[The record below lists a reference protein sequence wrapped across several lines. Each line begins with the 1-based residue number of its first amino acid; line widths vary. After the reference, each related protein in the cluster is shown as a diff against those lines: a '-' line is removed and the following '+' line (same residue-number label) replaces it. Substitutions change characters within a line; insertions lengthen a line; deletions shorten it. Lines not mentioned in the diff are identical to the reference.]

1 MSNFL
6 PPSPKREYAR
16 HAVDEIQRRSL
27 ESFRMPSSFFDTRQ
41 TFDQPKASMA
51 DAGKPV
57 VKKSA
62 LRESLDQID
71 DRMKRVETEFFSSRV
86 ASELLEVDRSF
97 VHERIRHQVEQVC
110 EHGKLKLDA
119 TSKRLVS
126 STSGRGGGLL
136 IFMDFQQNPC
146 IETLQSQNHSIAQ
159 ALKELSDVGKILNQD
174 SDV

>member
-1 MSNFL
+1 
-6 PPSPKREYAR
+6 
-16 HAVDEIQRRSL
+16 
-27 ESFRMPSSFFDTRQ
+27 
-41 TFDQPKASMA
+41 
-51 DAGKPV
+51 
-57 VKKSA
+57 
-62 LRESLDQID
+62 
-71 DRMKRVETEFFSSRV
+71 V

-119 TSKRLVS
+119 TSKRL
-126 STSGRGGGLL
+126 
-136 IFMDFQQNPC
+136 NPC